1 MERFEYK
8 ITKHSADTFDKII
21 YFCSESGQ
29 CGINE
34 VSKDQTR
41 ILTDILDTQGS
52 KGWSLVQIFFGKD
65 GVMIY
70 WKRIIKDL
78 EK

>member
-8 ITKHSADTFDKII
+8 ITKHSSDTFEKII
-21 YFCSESGQ
+21 YFCSDSGQ

-41 ILTDILDTQGS
+41 ILTDILNTLGS
-52 KGWSLVQIFFGKD
+52 KGWSLVQIIFGKD
-65 GVMIY
+65 GVMLY
-70 WKRIIKDL
+70 WKRRIQDI
-78 EK
+78 

>member
-8 ITKHSADTFDKII
+8 ITKHSSETFDKII

-41 ILTDILDTQGS
+41 ILTDILNTQGIE
-52 KGWSLVQIFFGKD
+52 GWSLVQIFFGKD

-70 WKRIIKDL
+70 WKRRIQDI
-78 EK
+78 

>member
-8 ITKHSADTFDKII
+8 ITKHSSEIFDKII

-34 VSKDQTR
+34 ISKDQTR
-41 ILTDILDTQGS
+41 ILTDILNTQGIE
-52 KGWSLVQIFFGKD
+52 GWSLVQIFFGKD

-70 WKRIIKDL
+70 WKRRIQDI
-78 EK
+78 

>member
-8 ITKHSADTFDKII
+8 ITKHSSDTFEKII

-41 ILTDILDTQGS
+41 ILTDILNTKGS

-65 GVMIY
+65 GIMLY
-70 WKRIIKDL
+70 WKRRIQDI
-78 EK
+78 

>member
-8 ITKHSADTFDKII
+8 ITKHSSDTFEKII
-21 YFCSESGQ
+21 YFCSDSGQ

-41 ILTDILDTQGS
+41 ILTDILNTQGS

-65 GVMIY
+65 GVMLY
-70 WKRIIKDL
+70 WKRRIQDIQK
-78 EK
+78 